1 MIKFEKN
8 IGDKDKKA
16 RIAAAVVLFAASFFI
31 SGVVGNV
38 LILLAVVMAVTSF
51 FGFCPAYTFM
61 GMNTCCGG
69 SCTAK
74 KVEGASE
81 APAEPSVEKDA
92 E

>member
-1 MIKFEKN
+1 MFKFEKN

-38 LILLAVVMAVTSF
+38 LILLAVVMVVTSF

-61 GMNTCCGG
+61 GMNTCCRDG
-69 SCTAK
+69 SC
-74 KVEGASE
+74 KVEKADDDQAS
-81 APAEPSVEKDA
+81 SDDKDA
-92 E
+92 